1 MKPSPIK
8 LLYAL
13 VLIVALSCSSLTAD
27 RQFSDR
33 RDATFKCLQY
43 AGEYEATEILKNK
56 ESLALFQDRTVEIV
70 CHAEKL
76 IETNQKEGAVLDQ
89 RWYGL
94 QYFGKHEDLIFNA
107 ANVMFFGGLE
117 NDVRHYLGDRYT
129 SIDAVEGNQDSGDIR
144 LYIGKRKGGSYDFI
158 VIGQN
163 GREVALKA
171 TIRLLYLIKFADDE
185 TKRKYRD
192 KLASFTQSLR
202 VLLSSASPR
211 DEFITFF
218 NKYGI
223 SNPDAVI
230 IGFRADVRSLLK
242 DDGISDPV
250 SYTDESLR
258 VNWYP
263 DANGKKVLLV
273 SIDKNRIFASR
284 SGELIQAIFEISST
298 PPSITFL
305 GAAGAI
311 DAPGMVGRIVTPTSV
326 MSGDSYASS
335 RDGAV
340 LVHLVRNRA
349 AQEGAIKTADISVES
364 IVVETT
370 KWARRMREQ
379 GVETVDQELF
389 HIMDAINSSPY
400 AGKVDV
406 LAGHLVTDNVSSNAN
421 DTEPTLEHAEETISA
436 TSDIRREFLS
446 KILSKI
452 GILKNKTSWL
462 PGRSRSP
469 ETHRLF
475 RLAAR

>member
-1 MKPSPIK
+1 MTHRIRT
-8 LLYAL
+8 LFF
-13 VLIVALSCSSLTAD
+13 V
-27 RQFSDR
+27 
-33 RDATFKCLQY
+33 
-43 AGEYEATEILKNK
+43 
-56 ESLALFQDRTVEIV
+56 LALGLLFSCNFSQVINQADVSGSADQSPPPSDAATDNLSSTRGAQVSFEDQTQEIV
-70 CHAEKL
+70 GHAEKL

-94 QYFGKHEDLIFNA
+94 KYFGKHQELILNA
-107 ANVMFFGGLE
+107 ANVTFFGGLE

-129 SIDAVEGNQDSGDIR
+129 SIDPVEGNQDSGDIR
-144 LYIGKRKGGSYDFI
+144 MYIGKRKESSYDFI

-163 GREVALKA
+163 GREVALKT
-171 TIRLLYLIKFADDE
+171 TIRLLYLTKFADDE

-202 VLLSSASPR
+202 VLLSSVSPR
-211 DEFITFF
+211 DEFIMFF
-218 NKYGI
+218 RKYGI
-223 SNPDAVI
+223 SNPEAVV
-230 IGFRADVRSLLK
+230 IGFRGDVRSLLK
-242 DDGISDPV
+242 DDGVSDPV

-298 PPSITFL
+298 PPYITFL

-311 DAPGMVGRIVTPTSV
+311 DAPEMVGRIVTPTSV
-326 MSGDSYASS
+326 MSGDSYAAS
-335 RDGAV
+335 RDGGV
-340 LVHLVRNRA
+340 LVQLVRNRA
-349 AQEGAIKTADISVES
+349 AREGAVKTADISVES

-421 DTEPTLEHAEETISA
+421 DTKPTLERAEETISA

-446 KILSKI
+446 KLLRKI
-452 GILKNKTSWL
+452 GILKNKTSRL
-462 PGRSRSP
+462 PRRSRSL